1 MNSNPWK
8 TLYNEQSEEYAWMVQ
23 HEDYEGNLLP
33 ALNEIHPLKN
43 ADVVEFG
50 AGTGRITAQLIPL
63 VRNVWAFD
71 ITPPMVRVA
80 SKKLKQS
87 DWSNWLVGV
96 GDSRAMPVPT
106 ASADV
111 AVEGWSI
118 VQIMA
123 WHMDTWREDMGRA
136 VDEMMR
142 VVRPGGA
149 VILIETLGTGASTPE
164 PPEKCVMAYDY
175 FERERGFSSTWIR
188 TDFYFASLAQARDAL
203 VPLFGDAAEDKMIE
217 TNEGVVIPECTG
229 IWWRT
234 V

>member
-1 MNSNPWK
+1 MNSNRWK
-8 TLYNEQSEEYAWMVQ
+8 TLYNEQSKGYEWMVQ

-33 ALNEIHPLKN
+33 ALNKIHPLEN

-63 VRNVWAFD
+63 VSNAWAFD
-71 ITPPMVRVA
+71 ITPPMVQIA
-80 SKKLKQS
+80 TEKLKQS
-87 DWSNWLVGV
+87 DRSNWLVGV

-106 ASADV
+106 ACADI

-123 WHMDTWREDMGRA
+123 WHMDTWRENVGQA
-136 VDEMMR
+136 IDEMMR

-149 VILIETLGTGASTPE
+149 VILIETLGTGVITPE
-164 PPEKCVMAYDY
+164 PPDLFNVVYDY
-175 FERERGFSSTWIR
+175 FERERGFLSTWIR
-188 TDFYFASLAQARDAL
+188 TDFCFASLAQARDVL

-217 TNEGVVIPECTG
+217 TDRGVVMPECTG
-229 IWWRT
+229 IWWRD